1 MRCSIHYGFGDFSIS
16 IRSVF
21 LNFLFKIDE
30 LNHFIAIMRSIN
42 GEREREDVQNE
53 AKAANDVITVSYSV
67 ECQLDSL

>member
-1 MRCSIHYGFGDFSIS
+1 
-16 IRSVF
+16 
-21 LNFLFKIDE
+21 
-30 LNHFIAIMRSIN
+30 MRSIN